1 MNLPIVKHSS
11 HPRRSCDRVLRRA
24 GPGRDESERAGRER
38 AKPGRDERARPVR
51 ASVPRSWRPPM
62 PIPTAAPRQGA
73 ALPLFSTQAP
83 DKVSGL
89 FHAGTILARLL
100 EMGRALDAKLLRG
113 ALEEAFGASDAEGAW
128 VWKDAYEA
136 EIGRAPV

>member
-1 MNLPIVKHSS
+1 
-11 HPRRSCDRVLRRA
+11 
-24 GPGRDESERAGRER
+24 
-38 AKPGRDERARPVR
+38 
-51 ASVPRSWRPPM
+51 M

-136 EIGRAPV
+136 VAVAQTLFLQKFVRPLAAPAPAPRPDTRRAGKEC

>member
-1 MNLPIVKHSS
+1 
-11 HPRRSCDRVLRRA
+11 
-24 GPGRDESERAGRER
+24 
-38 AKPGRDERARPVR
+38 
-51 ASVPRSWRPPM
+51 M

-113 ALEEAFGASDAEGAW
+113 ALEEAFGASDAERSEEHTSELQSLMRTSYA
-128 VWKDAYEA
+128 VFCLQTKNTTSSEL
-136 EIGRAPV
+136 VTQ

>member
-1 MNLPIVKHSS
+1 
-11 HPRRSCDRVLRRA
+11 
-24 GPGRDESERAGRER
+24 
-38 AKPGRDERARPVR
+38 
-51 ASVPRSWRPPM
+51 M

-128 VWKDAYEA
+128 VWKDAYKAVEVA
-136 EIGRAPV
+136 QILFLQKFGRAMAAQAAIGRASWGKSVSVRVDLGGRRIIKKKKEHITQH

>member
-1 MNLPIVKHSS
+1 
-11 HPRRSCDRVLRRA
+11 
-24 GPGRDESERAGRER
+24 
-38 AKPGRDERARPVR
+38 
-51 ASVPRSWRPPM
+51 M

-128 VWKDAYEA
+128 VWRSEEHTSELQSLMRISYAVFCLKTKNSARRSTD
-136 EIGRAPV
+136 RAL